1 MLSKKSGI
9 SVKAYTQFKN
19 NVINKKDTKK
29 FNYNQFE
36 AIFFEKHCDIET
48 QYRSVYIYLTLIY
61 TIIVVLLPL
70 IIVSLFNTLLIGR
83 LYSSKDEFA
92 LAKLGIHE
100 QEMSYKELRDKKVQI
115 ENIKTTWMLVII
127 SASFILLTSPHAI
140 VYFTRHIINM
150 NKNSS
155 KSGHTH
161 TSNSSLGVFMPLIIR
176 FTELLY
182 IFFHSFRR
190 VLKEKMRCNC
200 FSKTYLARNS
210 KTATFSFSTYLQ
222 RISAKSKNV
231 NSNTQSTKKTNATIK
246 KSSLQQSEM
255 KNKDE
260 EEIMIEKSNKTI
272 QPEDYEKFWEFIPN
286 SPAVDEINSSK
297 NVSSKNKKK

>member
-1 MLSKKSGI
+1 
-9 SVKAYTQFKN
+9 
-19 NVINKKDTKK
+19 
-29 FNYNQFE
+29 
-36 AIFFEKHCDIET
+36 
-48 QYRSVYIYLTLIY
+48 
-61 TIIVVLLPL
+61 
-70 IIVSLFNTLLIGR
+70 
-83 LYSSKDEFA
+83 
-92 LAKLGIHE
+92 
-100 QEMSYKELRDKKVQI
+100 
-115 ENIKTTWMLVII
+115 
-127 SASFILLTSPHAI
+127 
-140 VYFTRHIINM
+140 
-150 NKNSS
+150 
-155 KSGHTH
+155 
-161 TSNSSLGVFMPLIIR
+161 
-176 FTELLY
+176 
-182 IFFHSFRR
+182 
-190 VLKEKMRCNC
+190 MRCNC

>member
-1 MLSKKSGI
+1 VFTLERFLVVFYPKHSNVFSRPQLAKRLVFIIMILSVLVSLYSPILSGIMLSKKSGI

-182 IFFHSFRR
+182 ILNHSINFFLYIVS
-190 VLKEKMRCNC
+190 
-200 FSKTYLARNS
+200 RNR
-210 KTATFSFSTYLQ
+210 FF
-222 RISAKSKNV
+222 
-231 NSNTQSTKKTNATIK
+231 
-246 KSSLQQSEM
+246 
-255 KNKDE
+255 KDK
-260 EEIMIEKSNKTI
+260 IIIFNLII
-272 QPEDYEKFWEFIPN
+272 QFGYF
-286 SPAVDEINSSK
+286 
-297 NVSSKNKKK
+297 